1 MNLNVKTD
9 PIRTVLTITVGFL
22 VIYMVTHQPWALWV
36 ALVIGAIGVFSTWLA
51 EKIDWLWMKL
61 AWLLSLVVPNIVL
74 SVIFYLF
81 LFPIALL
88 ARIFGQKD
96 PLLLK
101 NNVASVFRKVDKA
114 FTKASFENPW

>member
-22 VIYMVTHQPWALWV
+22 VIYMITHQPWALWV

-74 SVIFYLF
+74 SLIFYLF

-101 NNVASVFRKVDKA
+101 NNVDTVFRKVDKA